1 MKIMEFISNENL
13 KKKNPF
19 EDCQIIERV
28 DTETYQNIINSAMVI
43 AFNLD
48 TNEPRTMF
56 YDFAVRFSILGNVL
70 NLDISEYDIDEVFSV
85 IMTTDIYDRFVIYMD
100 QENGINV
107 YMIEKAV
114 YHYID
119 EETENSRIMK
129 STDERIM
136 NTMIRLFENKAF
148 QDLIEQYAN
157 VSDTEEVEVN
167 G

>member
-56 YDFAVRFSILGNVL
+56 YDFFLFL
-70 NLDISEYDIDEVFSV
+70 LF
-85 IMTTDIYDRFVIYMD
+85 
-100 QENGINV
+100 
-107 YMIEKAV
+107 
-114 YHYID
+114 
-119 EETENSRIMK
+119 
-129 STDERIM
+129 
-136 NTMIRLFENKAF
+136 LFELSISV
-148 QDLIEQYAN
+148 LITSIASAI
-157 VSDTEEVEVN
+157 VSPLFKYSLSSCFVSLRTTASDFS
-167 G
+167 